1 MRFIPTLRTAV
12 CLLALLLVDDPESA
26 AAPPHEPL
34 AAAFADVPP
43 PVPPATINRDSS
55 GQATVRGVRLSTA
68 LRIDGRLDEAVYTQV
83 PPMSDFIQNDPH
95 EGAPASEKTDVWVF
109 FDDRNVYIVGRC
121 WESRPE
127 SIVANEMRRDNVNIV
142 QNDQFAWSIDTF
154 HDRRNMLFFEVS
166 ASGGRIDGQVTNE
179 RQIALDWNPI
189 WDVKTGRF
197 EGGYVVEAA
206 IPFKSL
212 RYAPGEAQVWGFQV
226 RRRNM
231 AKNEYSY
238 LTPIPASVGSQGHFR
253 AALAATLVGIQAP
266 AGARNLDIKPY
277 VTGNLTTD
285 KAARPVID
293 NDAGQDVGV
302 DVKYGVTR
310 SLAADFTINT
320 DFAQVEADEQQVNL
334 TRFNLFFPE
343 KREFFLENQGTFAFA
358 ASATSAGGQP
368 TGDTPI
374 LFYSRRIGFS
384 QNQAVPILAGGRLT
398 GRVGR
403 FSFGA
408 LDIGTRQAPQAR
420 AAATNF
426 AVLRLKRDIL
436 RRSSVGIMATTRSV
450 AQGGTGSNDAL
461 GIDGTF
467 AFFANLAVNLYWAK
481 TRTHGLTDSDT
492 SYRTQMEYAG
502 DRYGLT
508 LDRLVVGDNFNP
520 EVGFV
525 RRDNI
530 RESLGQL
537 RFSPRPKSIKSIR
550 KLSGVGTFTNIDD
563 LAGRLQTRTLD
574 GEFAIEFQN
583 SDRFSVGVSDNE
595 ERLPRPFTVTPTSRI
610 PVGQYQFAVAR
621 AGYALGQQR
630 PISGTIA
637 VERGGFYHGD
647 RTSLTFSRTRVNLTP
662 RFSLEPSVSVNWI
675 DLPGGSFRT
684 TVGGSRI
691 TYTMTP
697 LMFASALVQY
707 NSVSRRVSTNVRLR
721 WEYRPGSELFAV
733 YNDERDTIGQRFPDL
748 QNRALILKVTRL
760 FRF

>member
-1 MRFIPTLRTAV
+1 MRFIPTLRAAV

-34 AAAFADVPP
+34 AAAVADVPP

-212 RYAPGEAQVWGFQV
+212 RYAPGEVQVWGFQV

-302 DVKYGVTR
+302 DVKYGVTQ
-310 SLAADFTINT
+310 SLAADFTVNT
-320 DFAQVEADEQQVNL
+320 DFAQVEADEHQVNL

-343 KREFFLENQGTFAFA
+343 KREFFLENAGIFAFGA
-358 ASATSAGGQP
+358 AAGAA
-368 TGDTPI
+368 GDTPL
-374 LFYSRRIGFS
+374 LFYSRGIGLS
-384 QNQAVPILAGGRLT
+384 KNREVPIRTGARLSGRS
-398 GRVGR
+398 GR
-403 FSFGA
+403 FTIGA
-408 LDIGTRQAPQAR
+408 LNVQTGPEEVSEAR
-420 AAATNF
+420 PTNF
-426 AVLRLKRDIL
+426 SVLRLKRDVL
-436 RRSSVGIMATTRSV
+436 RRGSIGMIATNRSVGLDPSFGANQAYGADMTFSF
-450 AQGGTGSNDAL
+450 GSDLVTNA
-461 GIDGTF
+461 
-467 AFFANLAVNLYWAK
+467 YWAQ
-481 TRTHGLTDSDT
+481 TRTEGVARGEDT
-492 SYRTQMEYAG
+492 SYRAMFDYNA
-502 DRYGLT
+502 DRYGAQFDHLS
-508 LDRLVVGDNFNP
+508 VGARFDP
-520 EVGFV
+520 QIGFAR
-525 RRDNI
+525 RRDMGRNFA
-530 RESLGQL
+530 LL
-537 RFSPRPKSIKSIR
+537 RFSPRPTNSGRVR
-550 KLSGVGTFTNIDD
+550 KYSYQATFNNIENTS
-563 LAGRLQTRTLD
+563 GRLESRALEGRFGVD
-574 GEFAIEFQN
+574 LQN
-583 SDRFSVGVSDNE
+583 SDTFSVTLSDNHE
-595 ERLPRPFTVTPTSRI
+595 FLPLPFPI
-610 PVGQYQFAVAR
+610 PIAPRVIIPAGSYDFSNARVAYNFGR
-621 AGYALGQQR
+621 QR
-630 PISGTIA
+630 PLSGNVSLDYGTFYDGHKTTWSVSSGRFNATSQLSVEPSIS
-637 VERGGFYHGD
+637 
-647 RTSLTFSRTRVNLTP
+647 VNLVK
-662 RFSLEPSVSVNWI
+662 VSAGEFTATLVTT
-675 DLPGGSFRT
+675 RT
-684 TVGGSRI
+684 

-697 LMFASALVQY
+697 LMFASALLQY
-707 NSVSRRVSTNVRLR
+707 SSAFNTFAMNVRFR
-721 WEYRPGSELFAV
+721 WEYSPGSELFVV
-733 YNDERDTIGQRFPDL
+733 YNDQRDTLAPSFPDL
-748 QNRALILKVTRL
+748 INRAIVVKINRVI
-760 FRF
+760 RF